1 MSILSHII
9 IAAFEK
15 ELEAATPEIEQYML
29 KVLGTLGAE
38 LMQYITKKTVD
49 KQQYTAPVQT
59 PQSVD

>member
-15 ELEAATPEIEQYML
+15 ELAAATPEIESYML
-29 KVLGTLGAE
+29 KTLGTLGAE
-38 LMQYITKKTVD
+38 LMQYISQKTVA
-49 KQQYTAPVQT
+49 KQQYSSPIQT